1 MGLQDT
7 NVSLQTITPAVE
19 KQERLGKLINL
30 LERGRFNDARD
41 YADELLK
48 DSVPQ
53 TWINYSCASYFKDL
67 ARTNKRRAER
77 LARVFQEYRWE
88 CWLK

>member
-1 MGLQDT
+1 M
-7 NVSLQTITPAVE
+7 SLQTITPAVE

-30 LERGRFNDARD
+30 LERGRFDDARY
-41 YADELLK
+41 YADGLLK
-48 DSVPQ
+48 KGIPK
-53 TWINYSCASYFKDL
+53 TLINSSCYGYFNRL
-67 ARTNKRRAER
+67 ADTNKRRAER